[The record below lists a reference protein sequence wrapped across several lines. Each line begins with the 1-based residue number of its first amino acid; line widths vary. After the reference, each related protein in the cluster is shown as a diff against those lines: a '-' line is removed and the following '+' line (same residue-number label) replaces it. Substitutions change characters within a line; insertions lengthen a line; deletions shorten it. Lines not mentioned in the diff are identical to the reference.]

1 MKLQQRQ
8 CIAESCAVCWVAEDM
23 NQRKGKGHAGG
34 RRQVSHPCWH
44 VAANHA
50 GLVQSTVEIQMHKF
64 RVSCFF
70 HSSGIYSACK
80 MTSYR
85 GTSRGFGRRGGGGSW
100 RGNDSRSRAE
110 NRQPPALTP
119 PRPLGPMID
128 SINSKTLLIEEDAP
142 TVQDVEYV
150 ASYNWLDGR
159 SPIILVPGQ
168 YLIFCFIPID
178 I

>member
-1 MKLQQRQ
+1 MLEADGRSLTHVGTLLQITQALFKAPWKYK
-8 CIAESCAVCWVAEDM
+8 CTNFGS
-23 NQRKGKGHAGG
+23 
-34 RRQVSHPCWH
+34 
-44 VAANHA
+44 
-50 GLVQSTVEIQMHKF
+50 
-64 RVSCFF
+64 RVSF

-85 GTSRGFGRRGGGGSW
+85 GTSPGFGRRGSW
-100 RGNDSRSRAE
+100 RGNDSHSRAE

-119 PRPLGPMID
+119 PRPLGPTID